1 MRNSFDPSALIRLR
15 KAAKLTQAQLAERVS
30 VATWTVGSW
39 ELGRQTPEAKHLPGL
54 AAALD
59 VEVDELLGTA
69 PPTPR
74 VFRHRLGLTQVEL
87 AELMGIAS
95 GVVAEVELGLY
106 VPSASDQWADALG
119 VEPAVFVAAC
129 HEQQRLNDERGK

>member
-39 ELGRQTPEAKHLPGL
+39 ELGRQTPEAKRLPGL

-106 VPSASDQWADALG
+106 VGYGPGICSIAQRR
-119 VEPAVFVAAC
+119 AVRHAGTARRWDV
-129 HEQQRLNDERGK
+129 HR